1 MGPIFAIAIHLV
13 LIGLLSLILS
23 VPISITTYFLSKK
36 EKKRRTILAFCSPF
50 IWLYS
55 MYFLAFT
62 GSIFV
67 SEIKNVDEGVGDYWY
82 APINGKYKISFIDLP
97 EHAYIE
103 DEETEIIADIDEVQL
118 IGNKFIGNTFDN
130 KFFHI
135 NLQTNKVTKV
145 ETEKELKV
153 LMKNQKIDFI
163 KAYDFYNQK
172 RWEVAGTS
180 FIIVGVLS
188 LILSSCFVLFFI
200 KLILKGFSFFT
211 KPNP

>member
-1 MGPIFAIAIHLV
+1 MGPIFAIAIHLILITV
-13 LIGLLSLILS
+13 LAVLM
-23 VPISITTYFLSKK
+23 SIPTSTLTYVLSKK
-36 EKKRRTILAFCSPF
+36 GKKRKTIIAFCSPF

-55 MYFLAFT
+55 MYFIALI

-67 SEIKNVDEGVGDYWY
+67 SQIKNVDEGIGDYWY
-82 APINGKYKISFIDLP
+82 APLNEKYKISFIDLP
-97 EHAYIE
+97 EQAYIE
-103 DEETEIIADIDEVQL
+103 DEETEIIDEIDKVQL
-118 IGNKFIGNTFDN
+118 IGNKFIGKTFNN

-145 ETEKELKV
+145 ETEKELKILV
-153 LMKNQKIDFI
+153 KNQKFNFI
-163 KAYDFYNQK
+163 KAFDFYNQR
-172 RWEVAGTS
+172 RWQVAGTS

-188 LILSSCFVLFFI
+188 LILSSCLVLLFI